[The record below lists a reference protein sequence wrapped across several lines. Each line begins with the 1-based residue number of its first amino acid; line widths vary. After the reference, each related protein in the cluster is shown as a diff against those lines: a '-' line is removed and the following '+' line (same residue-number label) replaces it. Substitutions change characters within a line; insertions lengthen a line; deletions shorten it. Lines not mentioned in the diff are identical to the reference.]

1 MKDFVTKKIEKIK
14 KERASKKKIEEELKK
29 TEPDLEALFNNIY
42 DKSYLD
48 QVNKLIDFLNEDI
61 KDKDVPRA
69 QLLRLIK
76 TKGGFSVA
84 CGTVASDEYYKYV
97 QIYLATEITIIVKPI
112 DISGTD
118 INVIPGKSPVKCG
131 LALPVHALRASCPL
145 IEMKPSA
152 TCQV

>member
-1 MKDFVTKKIEKIK
+1 MIDFVTKKIEKIK

-29 TEPDLEALFNNIY
+29 SEPDLKALFNNIY
-42 DKSYLD
+42 NKSYLD

-97 QIYLATEITIIVKPI
+97 KIYLATEITIIVKPI

-118 INVIPGKSPVKCG
+118 MPLKDYEIKKEKNKAFEYFLDQISELDKDRRRWYG
-131 LALPVHALRASCPL
+131 L
-145 IEMKPSA
+145 
-152 TCQV
+152 

>member
-118 INVIPGKSPVKCG
+118 MPLKDYEIKKEKDKAFEYFLDQISELDKDRRRWYG
-131 LALPVHALRASCPL
+131 L
-145 IEMKPSA
+145 
-152 TCQV
+152 

>member
-29 TEPDLEALFNNIY
+29 SEPDLEALFNNIY

-48 QVNKLIDFLNEDI
+48 QVNKLINFLNEDI

-118 INVIPGKSPVKCG
+118 MPLKDYEIKKEKDKAFEYFLDQISELDKNRRRWYG
-131 LALPVHALRASCPL
+131 L
-145 IEMKPSA
+145 
-152 TCQV
+152 

>member
-14 KERASKKKIEEELKK
+14 KERASKKKIEKELKES
-29 TEPDLEALFNNIY
+29 EPDLEALFNNIY

-118 INVIPGKSPVKCG
+118 MPLKDYEIKKEKDKAFEYFLDQISELDKDRRGWYG
-131 LALPVHALRASCPL
+131 L
-145 IEMKPSA
+145 
-152 TCQV
+152 